1 MENDALADAMT
12 DALIT
17 ELTQCRGLRVISR
30 ISSMVYQNRRMAL
43 PDIAE
48 ELGVEWI
55 LLASIAKSSGEVRIA
70 AQLVDA
76 GSDENRWAQSY
87 TRRCR
92 NVLSMQSEVAAAIA
106 RDVNA
111 AVVAREEASGISL
124 PRSTLIGPINERT
137 VPAGHRR

>member
-1 MENDALADAMT
+1 
-12 DALIT
+12 
-17 ELTQCRGLRVISR
+17 
-30 ISSMVYQNRRMAL
+30 MVYKNRRLGL

-55 LLASIAKSSGEVRIA
+55 LLASIAKSSGEIRIA

-87 TRRCR
+87 TRRSR

-111 AVVAREEASGISL
+111 AVLAKEEASGISL
-124 PRSTLIGPINERT
+124 PRGRSLARSRTERSRQEIDNE
-137 VPAGHRR
+137 VGMMISCAGALKLA